1 MLGIIFWL
9 FIAYI
14 VGSIPFGLLIARAT
28 CGIDP
33 REGGSR
39 NVGATNVAR
48 LCGFK
53 YGVLTLLMDLLKG
66 ALPVWIGM
74 GISDH
79 PLFLSCVALA
89 ALCGHVYSMFLDF
102 KGGKAV
108 ATTIGV
114 FLPLAFGSLLLSC
127 IACVLVIWRSG
138 YVSMGSL
145 TLVTVMPV
153 LLFLSGCWSYVPLAL
168 AVMALVYWTH
178 RENIRRLAR
187 GEEKSWQK
195 KKHEEKS
202 DA

>member
-1 MLGIIFWL
+1 MLGMMLWL
-9 FIAYI
+9 LIAYM
-14 VGSIPFGLLIARAT
+14 VGSIPFGLLVAKAG

-53 YGVLTLLMDLLKG
+53 FGVITLLMDVLKG
-66 ALPVWIGM
+66 ALPVWIGTS
-74 GISDH
+74 ISH
-79 PLFLSCVALA
+79 SPLFLSLVALA
-89 ALCGHVYSMFLDF
+89 ALCGHCYSMFLDF

-114 FLPLAFGSLLLSC
+114 FIPLAFGSLIVAC

-145 TLVTVMPV
+145 TLVTAMP
-153 LLFLSGCWSYVPLAL
+153 LFLFLSGCWSYIPLSL

-178 RENIRRLAR
+178 RENIGRLAR
-187 GEEKSWQK
+187 GEEKSWLK
-195 KKHEEKS
+195 KKQEEN
-202 DA
+202 A